1 MSNLTSIELG
11 SEKISCTIASVD
23 REPSQQIRVLG
34 FASIPSRGIKRAQV
48 VDIQEVTKALEECL
62 NQVERMAGT
71 RVNEAILVTSGPN
84 IASQT
89 SHGIVAVNYQNQDI
103 SPGDIERVIESA
115 KAISLASNREIIHVI
130 PTQYIVDGQTNIKN
144 PVGMNGVRLEVDT
157 HIISASSI
165 NLNNIR
171 KICNLLGVNV
181 SGFVFSG
188 LASSEAVLND
198 TEKELG
204 CVLVDIGSGTSDV
217 CVFVDG
223 AVYQTAV
230 IPLGS
235 RNVTSDIAAGLKISL
250 DSAEKVKL
258 YLSKKEFGKSH
269 DIKNTRIKKELD
281 NFKNDEINLDELHLP
296 EKVDIISQKILVDGI
311 IKPRI
316 EEIAQYLR
324 EELHQINLKAQTPSG
339 IVLTGGGALTPYISD
354 MIKKELRMSVRI
366 AYPTELEGVS
376 DELKDPRY
384 SALVGALLYNGQQE
398 EVRNIKINFPNFGK
412 LLSSFEVKDNFKKTL
427 DFFKS
432 FIPGAK

>member
-11 SEKISCTIASVD
+11 SEKITCTIASID
-23 REPSQQIRVLG
+23 PQNSQNLRIVG
-34 FASIPSRGIKRAQV
+34 FASVPSRGIKRAQI
-48 VDIQEVTKALEECL
+48 VDIQEATKSLEECL

-103 SPGDIERVIESA
+103 NEVDIQRVIESA
-115 KAISLASNREIIHVI
+115 KAISLANNREIIHVI
-130 PTQYIVDGQTNIKN
+130 PQQYIVDGQSNIKN

-181 SGFVFSG
+181 KYFVFAG
-188 LASSEAVLND
+188 LSSAQAVLSE

-204 CVLVDIGSGTSDV
+204 CILVDIGSGTSDI
-217 CVFVDG
+217 CVYNDG
-223 AVYQTAV
+223 AVVHTSV

-235 RNVTSDIAAGLKISL
+235 KNVTSDIAAGLRVSL
-250 DSAEKVKL
+250 DSAEKIKL
-258 YLSKKEFGKSH
+258 YLSKKETGQPLSNKSVRVRKSGETASSD
-269 DIKNTRIKKELD
+269 DISLD
-281 NFKNDEINLDELHLP
+281 SLHLP
-296 EKVDIISQKILVDGI
+296 EKIDIISQKILIDGI
-311 IKPRI
+311 IRPRL
-316 EEIAQYLR
+316 EEIADYIR
-324 EELHQINLKAQTPSG
+324 EDLGVIKFKEQTPAG
-339 IVLTGGGALTPYISD
+339 VVITGGGALTPFITD
-354 MIKKELRMSVRI
+354 MLKKKLSVPVRVGL
-366 AYPTELEGVS
+366 PVELEGVA
-376 DELKDPRY
+376 DELRDPRF
-384 SALVGALLYNGQQE
+384 SAIVGALLYNNNQSE
-398 EVRNIKINFPNFGK
+398 ETSKMQMPDIGRVFKNFEIKQSLQK
-412 LLSSFEVKDNFKKTL
+412 AV

>member
-1 MSNLTSIELG
+1 MSNITSIELG
-11 SEKISCTIASVD
+11 SEKITCAIASVD
-23 REPSQQIRVLG
+23 NESLKQVRILG
-34 FASIPSRGIKRAQV
+34 FASVSSHGIKRAQI
-48 VDIQEVTKALEECL
+48 VDIQQVTKALEDCL

-71 RVNEAILVTSGPN
+71 RVNEAVLVTSGPN

-103 SPGDIERVIESA
+103 SEDDIVRVIESA

-130 PTQYIVDGQTNIKN
+130 PTQFIVDGQENIKN
-144 PVGMNGVRLEVDT
+144 PIGMNGVRLEVDT

-171 KICNLLGVNV
+171 KICNLLGVSV
-181 SGFVFSG
+181 TSFIFAG
-188 LASSEAVLND
+188 LASSEAVLSD

-217 CVFVDG
+217 CVYVDG
-223 AVYQTAV
+223 SVYHTAV

-235 RNVTSDIAAGLKISL
+235 KNVTSDIAAGLRISL

-258 YLSKKEFGKSH
+258 YLSHRESGKP
-269 DIKNTRIKKELD
+269 IVGKNIRIRREETIDKNEELS
-281 NFKNDEINLDELHLP
+281 LDDLHLP
-296 EKVDIISQKILVDGI
+296 EKIDVISQKILVDGI

-324 EELHQINLKAQTPSG
+324 QELEKIDLKAQTPSG
-339 IVLTGGGALTPYISD
+339 IILTGGGALTPYITA
-354 MIKKELRMSVRI
+354 MIKKELRLPVRV

-384 SALVGALLYNGQQE
+384 SAIVGALLYKNNQQT
-398 EVRNIKINFPNFGK
+398 NSPKLNMPDFGK
-412 LLSSFEVKDNFKKTL
+412 IFSNFEIKDNLKKAV

>member
-23 REPSQQIRVLG
+23 QEHFKQIRILG
-34 FASIPSRGIKRAQV
+34 FASVPSHGIKRAQI

-103 SPGDIERVIESA
+103 SQDDIVRVIESA

-130 PTQYIVDGQTNIKN
+130 PTQFIVDGQANIKN
-144 PVGMNGVRLEVDT
+144 PIGMNGVRLEVDT

-181 SGFVFSG
+181 TAFVFSG

-204 CVLVDIGSGTSDV
+204 CILVDIGSGTSDV

-223 AVYQTAV
+223 AVFHTAV

-235 RNVTSDIAAGLKISL
+235 KNVTSDIAAGLRISL

-258 YLSKKEFGKSH
+258 YLSNRESGKMTTGKNVRLKKE
-269 DIKNTRIKKELD
+269 DTDLR
-281 NFKNDEINLDELHLP
+281 NDEIDLNDLHLP
-296 EKVDIISQKILVDGI
+296 EKIDIISQKILVDGI

-324 EELHQINLKAQTPSG
+324 KELHRIDLKAQTPSG
-339 IVLTGGGALTPYISD
+339 IILTGGGALTPYISA
-354 MIKKELRMSVRI
+354 MIKKELKLPVRI

-384 SALVGALLYNGQQE
+384 SAIVGALLYSGLQE
-398 EVRNIKINFPNFGK
+398 NNKAPKLNMPDLGK
-412 LLSSFEVKDNFKKTL
+412 LFKNFEIKDNLKKTI

>member
-1 MSNLTSIELG
+1 MSNITSIELG

-23 REPSQQIRVLG
+23 DQNNKQLRILG
-34 FASIPSRGIKRAQV
+34 FASVPSRGIKRAQI

-71 RVNEAILVTSGPN
+71 RINEAILITSGPN

-103 SPGDIERVIESA
+103 SPDDIVRVIESA

-130 PTQYIVDGQTNIKN
+130 PTQYIVDGQSNIKN

-157 HIISASSI
+157 HIVSASSI

-171 KICNLLGVNV
+171 KICSLLGVSV
-181 SGFVFSG
+181 RSFVFGG
-188 LASSEAVLND
+188 LASAQAVLSD

-204 CVLVDIGSGTSDV
+204 CILVDIGSGTSDV
-217 CVFVDG
+217 CVYIDG
-223 AVYQTAV
+223 AVAHTAV

-235 RNVTSDIAAGLKISL
+235 KNVTSDIAAGLRISL

-258 YLSKKEFGKSH
+258 YLSNREGGNLPLGKGG
-269 DIKNTRIKKELD
+269 IKIKKIETSSSDELS
-281 NFKNDEINLDELHLP
+281 LDSLHLP
-296 EKVDIISQKILVDGI
+296 EKIDVISQKILVDGI

-316 EEIAQYLR
+316 EEIAQYVR
-324 EELHQINLKAQTPSG
+324 QELSSLDFKSQTPAG
-339 IVLTGGGALTPYISD
+339 VILTGGGALTPYICA
-354 MIKKELRMSVRI
+354 MIKKELRLPVRVG
-366 AYPTELEGVS
+366 YPAELEGVA

-384 SALVGALLYNGQQE
+384 SAIVGALLYSGSQE
-398 EVRNIKINFPNFGK
+398 SDPPKMQIPDFGK
-412 LLSSFEVKDNFKKTL
+412 LFKNFELKDNLKKTV

-432 FIPGAK
+432 FIPGTK